1 MKDMTEMPILKD
13 SFSFKVD
20 ESFKDTLSSGIKE
33 IKDNQG
39 APALEVVID
48 ATHGGYINNNF
59 VMYTSEGQQKSA
71 KSFFTPFGKPVLVEH
86 DDERDPIGRV
96 TEAEFVSLEG
106 GTVVDATT
114 KLPVQKPTSKIRIK
128 AVITDMD
135 AMQKIADGRFLT
147 VSISG
152 RPNGA
157 PKCGVCNGK
166 IESFMG
172 CDEGHTRGKMSDGK
186 LGHYI
191 IDGMTYSE
199 VSFVNKPADQSERHA
214 ASMVS
219 MAVVNAPVV
228 SDEAKAALDDAMKKA
243 KSKDKEKVLAD
254 ATKDK
259 DTATA
264 KKPADKKADPK
275 VVDTKK
281 TDPKA
286 TKDEDD
292 CPECEDKFWTDAEK
306 KELKEFGDGY
316 EEWNL
321 GDAKLSTEARKKLS
335 GSTFCGPD
343 RSFPV
348 PDCSHAANAK
358 ARATQGKNKGT
369 LSESAASKIIA
380 CANRKAKSLGC
391 GDKDTKP
398 EEKSFQTVE
407 QEQDKLE
414 DFLTSSDSGHKHR
427 STIDPDTKNGRTDW
441 VLGHSHEIVNGKILP
456 AKNVRTDVKTGEQ
469 VMEET
474 PHSHKV
480 GKKIPSLFE
489 SIKGAEMA
497 MDEERALSKKIQE
510 GLEKAKSDIDIEKAK
525 AEDQHKKDLKEAA
538 QITEQL
544 KKKTAE
550 KIVDLRIILGKDG
563 MMSVFGGDTQD
574 ARIKSYE
581 EKVSETLTDKSVD
594 ELEKTEADLFEDLTK
609 TILARANTGAIIGA
623 EDDPQLVKKVKKHV
637 DRKKLLKDLINGK

>member
-1 MKDMTEMPILKD
+1 MKEHMPILRD

-20 ESFKDTLSSGIKE
+20 ESFKDKLSSSIKE

-59 VMYTSEGQQKSA
+59 VLYTSEGQLKSA
-71 KSFFTPFGKPVLVEH
+71 KSFFTPFSKPVLVEH
-86 DDERDPIGRV
+86 DDDKSPIGRV

-106 GTVVDATT
+106 GTAVDAVT

-172 CDEGHTRGKMSDGK
+172 CEEGHTRGKVTDGK
-186 LGHYI
+186 MGHYI

-219 MAVVNAPVV
+219 MAVINAPVI
-228 SDEAKAALDDAMKKA
+228 DDATKKALDDAQKKA
-243 KSKDKEKVLAD
+243 AAEDKEKQLSG
-254 ATKDK
+254 ATKVS

-264 KKPADKKADPK
+264 QKPPKKVEPKADKPK
-275 VVDTKK
+275 KEE
-281 TDPKA
+281 PKA
-286 TKDEDD
+286 TKDEAD
-292 CPECEDKFWTDAEK
+292 CPECKDGFWTDAEK
-306 KELKEFGDGY
+306 KEITEFGDGY

-335 GSTFCGPD
+335 AGTFCGPD

-348 PDCSHAANAK
+348 PDCTHAANAK
-358 ARATQGKNKGT
+358 ARATQGRNKGT
-369 LSESAASKIIA
+369 LSSSAASKIIA
-380 CANRKAKSLGC
+380 CANRKQKSLGC
-391 GDKDTKP
+391 GTGDKVTP
-398 EEKSFQTVE
+398 TEERTFETPE

-414 DFLTSSDSGHKHR
+414 DFLTSSDGGHKHR

-441 VLGHSHEIVNGKILP
+441 VLGHNHEIVNNKILP
-456 AKNVRTDVKTGEQ
+456 AKSIRRDVKTGEH
-469 VMEET
+469 VVEENT
-474 PHSHKV
+474 HAHTV

-489 SIKGAEMA
+489 DLKAADMAIDAERELIK
-497 MDEERALSKKIQE
+497 KVQE
-510 GLEKAKSDIDIEKAK
+510 DLEKAQSDIEIEKAK

-544 KKKTAE
+544 KKRTAE
-550 KIVDLRIILGKDG
+550 KIIDLRIILGKDG

-574 ARIKSYE
+574 ARVKSYE
-581 EKVSETLTDKSVD
+581 EKVSEILTDKSVD
-594 ELEKTEADLFEDLTK
+594 ELDKIEAELFQDLTK
-609 TILARANTGAIIGA
+609 AILARANNGAIIGA
-623 EDDPQLVKKVKKHV
+623 EDDPQLVTKVKKHV
-637 DRKKLLKDLINGK
+637 DRKNELKNWINGK